1 MKKVMSMLLAAALCA
16 GVFAGC
22 SGTDTAS
29 SAADAASQADASQ
42 ADASQ
47 ADSSEG
53 EEGGAVNTELS
64 GTVST
69 TS

>member
-1 MKKVMSMLLAAALCA
+1 MKKVMSILLAAALCA

-42 ADASQ
+42 ADAS
-47 ADSSEG
+47 EG
-53 EEGGAVNTELS
+53 EAVSYTHL
-64 GTVST
+64 TLPT
-69 TS
+69 T

>member
-29 SAADAASQADASQ
+29 SAADAASQADAYALSQ
-42 ADASQ
+42 SPRQILPKGKRAAR
-47 ADSSEG
+47 
-53 EEGGAVNTELS
+53 
-64 GTVST
+64 
-69 TS
+69 